1 MPAWFSR
8 FFLLLF
14 LWPSIHGAIESWEHS
29 HHDHAMACQEEGVH
43 FHALEGHCDIS
54 ACIFLGCEWDFSQP
68 EIQSVFENK
77 TPVATT
83 YLASYFDPHFGM
95 ISARG
100 PPLMGTLAIV

>member
-14 LWPSIHGAIESWEHS
+14 LWPSIHGAVESWEHS
-29 HHDHAMACQEEGVH
+29 RHNHALACQEEGVH

-54 ACIFLGCEWDFSQP
+54 ACVFLGCEWDFSQP

-77 TPVATT
+77 TRIATT
-83 YLASYFDPHFGM
+83 YLASNINPFFGR
-95 ISARG
+95 ISVRG
-100 PPLMGTLAIV
+100 PPLKAAFTTV